1 MRIVGLT
8 NEAYAQ
14 FEICAKALGLTT
26 RELGRGLIENYLK
39 TVQPVKK

>member
-8 NEAYAQ
+8 NEAYDA
-14 FEICAKALGLTT
+14 FDNAAKALGLTT
-26 RELGRGLIENYLK
+26 RELGRGLIETYLK